1 MSFATTLPHRSDPAT
16 TTTTTNTTTTT
27 VTTTVTGPQTTSA
40 APTISGRDLIGWHAK
55 QLKFD
60 WNKPTDQHKYRSM
73 TGLPAVHA
81 AVINNDWAYAAEAL
95 CPDDIGMPWIPPAS
109 QRTTKTNNS
118 YITSAA
124 WAAPLPSLDPQK
136 RTQAIIQ
143 MAADRTSKTTVE
155 GAGCLYG
162 SNLLTL
168 CLQLPAPADFTQ
180 ELIKLTAEQ
189 APQYL
194 NIPDA
199 NGCTPLYVAVR
210 RGDAEQA
217 ALLLAAGAD
226 PQAAC
231 AFQPHD
237 DELAVISAYSE
248 ALDCDDSTM
257 FELFLEKILASVYKT
272 KEYPIKE
279 DPLQLERWCLSQD
292 EESIQKLANK
302 FDVIK
307 NALLNFEDE
316 TGSSIVYRTLKNRQ
330 PLTSGVIPLYKGDPE
345 AGAIFAAAAS
355 GNLSTFIKGI
365 NNFPCHTNDL
375 SYHNRASQKEIN
387 IYYLF
392 KSNSLREI
400 KILIEESSEVI
411 KSLDLSKSDFDS
423 DFIYYELIKHFLQ
436 NNSAENIRNFLKE
449 CPKAEH
455 RFKEII
461 KSKFLFE
468 ECTFENFSAAM
479 EAAWPVLNEEDK
491 WIVLYCTGAAGSSH
505 TSFIMSLPGSSS
517 LINSSLHDLDFLTLS
532 LSSAMLEN
540 AVQCGNTVA
549 YEIAAGYS
557 DRLNKLFVAVK
568 SGSADANRHL
578 LDEEAIDALKA
589 GSLLW
594 FDKFLQAGLN
604 LQDLLD
610 TRGNEVLPLMAD
622 LNPSLLMTWLQDLNF
637 SVTQLMIDQARTSE
651 GKAVLENLRQAQA
664 ISLSSDT

>member
-1 MSFATTLPHRSDPAT
+1 MSFATTLPHRSDPA

-27 VTTTVTGPQTTSA
+27 VTTTVTGPQTTSE
-40 APTISGRDLIGWHAK
+40 APTISSRDLIGWHAK

-73 TGLPAVHA
+73 TGLPEVHA

-95 CPDDIGMPWIPPAS
+95 CPDDIGIPWIPPAS

-180 ELIKLTAEQ
+180 ELIRLTAEQ

-194 NIPDA
+194 NLPDA

-210 RGDAEQA
+210 RGNAEQA

-257 FELFLEKILASVYKT
+257 FELFLEKILTSVYKT

-279 DPLQLERWCLSQD
+279 DPLQLGRWCLSQD
-292 EESIQKLANK
+292 EESIQKLASK
-302 FDVIK
+302 FDVIT

-316 TGSSIVYRTLKNRQ
+316 TGSSIIYRTLKNRQ

-345 AGAIFAAAAS
+345 AGAIFAAAVS

-365 NNFPCHTNDL
+365 NNFSCHTNDL
-375 SYHNRASQKEIN
+375 SYHNRASPKEMK
-387 IYYLF
+387 IYHLL
-392 KSNSLREI
+392 KLRSLSEI
-400 KILIEESSEVI
+400 KILIEESSVVI

-423 DFIYYELIKHFLQ
+423 DFIYYELIKHFIQ
-436 NNSAENIRNFLKE
+436 NNSAENIKNFLKE

-461 KSKFLFE
+461 ESDFLFK

-479 EAAWPVLNEEDK
+479 EAAWPVLNEADK
-491 WIVLYCTGAAGSSH
+491 WYVLYCTSAAGSSH
-505 TSFIMSLPGSSS
+505 TAFIMSLPGSSS
-517 LINSSLHDLDFLTLS
+517 LINSSRHDLDFLTNN
-532 LSSAMLEN
+532 LSSEMLED

-578 LDEEAIDALKA
+578 LDEKAIDALKA

-637 SVTQLMIDQARTSE
+637 SVTQVMIDQARTSE
-651 GKAVLENLRQAQA
+651 GKAVLENLMQAQA
-664 ISLSSDT
+664 ISLSSNM